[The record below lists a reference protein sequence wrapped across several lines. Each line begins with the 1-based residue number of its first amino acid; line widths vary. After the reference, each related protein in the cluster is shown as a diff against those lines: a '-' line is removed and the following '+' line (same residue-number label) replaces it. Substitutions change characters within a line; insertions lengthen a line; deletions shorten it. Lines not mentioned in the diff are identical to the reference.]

1 MATTPS
7 IIMRGFVGTDPKLF
21 AVHSR
26 TGQSSGCSFRL
37 GASRSYWDAASQQW
51 KARPSTWLPVHCYG
65 VLAQNVAGSIR
76 KGDSVLVSG
85 YLETDEWGEGDDK
98 HSLLVLKAQSMGHD
112 LLFGTSTYRRLRKT
126 QDATTRSYLSIDQLT
141 APVSPTD
148 SKAQSGVNITQDTC
162 PEDAA
167 ELLDEYTT
175 SQEINADGGS
185 NENTANEEKNSV
197 DADFLVGAE
206 AM

>member
-1 MATTPS
+1 
-7 IIMRGFVGTDPKLF
+7 
-21 AVHSR
+21 
-26 TGQSSGCSFRL
+26 
-37 GASRSYWDAASQQW
+37 
-51 KARPSTWLPVHCYG
+51 
-65 VLAQNVAGSIR
+65 
-76 KGDSVLVSG
+76 
-85 YLETDEWGEGDDK
+85 
-98 HSLLVLKAQSMGHD
+98 MGHD

-126 QDATTRSYLSIDQLT
+126 QNATTKSYLSIDQLT
-141 APVSPTD
+141 VPVSTTD

-185 NENTANEEKNSV
+185 DENTANEEKNSV